1 MLSLIV
7 AMDENNLIGK
17 NNYMPW
23 DIPED
28 LKKFKEVTTDNIII
42 MGRKTF
48 QSIGRALPNR
58 INLVLTKDKN
68 FSSDNVDVFHSPD
81 EALRKAFSLQ
91 KELNKKIFI
100 IGGKTIYEYFLPQI
114 NELHISHI
122 KGSFF
127 GDTHFPEINLSNFN
141 IIEEIEYKDFT
152 YRRYLKNTCNF

>member
-17 NNYMPW
+17 DNYMPW

-28 LKKFKEVTTDNIII
+28 LKVFKEITTNNIVI

-58 INLVLTKDKN
+58 INLVLTRDNN
-68 FSSDNVDVFHSPD
+68 FSSDNIEVFTSPHK
-81 EALRKAFSLQ
+81 ALEKAISLQ

-114 NELHISHI
+114 DELHISHI
-122 KGSFF
+122 KGSFS
-127 GDTHFPEINLSNFN
+127 GDTHFPEITLSNFTLIKEVKFN
-141 IIEEIEYKDFT
+141 DFT
-152 YRRYLKNTCNF
+152 YRYYSKNTCNL